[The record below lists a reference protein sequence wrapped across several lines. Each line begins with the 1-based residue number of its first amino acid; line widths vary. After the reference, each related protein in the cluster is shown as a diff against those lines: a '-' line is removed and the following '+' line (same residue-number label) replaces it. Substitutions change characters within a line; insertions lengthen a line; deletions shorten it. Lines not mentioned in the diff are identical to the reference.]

1 MKLLYQ
7 GPLWAGSTSLQRFEA
22 FAALPGVI
30 AVPLDTGAR
39 VRPPGNIYRRIR
51 WKLRYPVDALDENA
65 ALLAA
70 VAAERPLAV
79 VIDASRVIRRSTLRR
94 VREAGVR
101 CLAYY
106 TPDDI
111 IGAHN
116 LSWPLRWSFP

>member
-22 FAALPGVI
+22 FTELPGVI

-39 VRPPGNIYRRIR
+39 VRPPGSIYRRIR

-70 VAAERPLAV
+70 VVAERPHAV
-79 VIDASRVIRRSTLRR
+79 VSMRV
-94 VREAGVR
+94 A
-101 CLAYY
+101 
-106 TPDDI
+106 
-111 IGAHN
+111 
-116 LSWPLRWSFP
+116 